1 MMHLF
6 INSLAASAG
15 GGLTY
20 IRNVLPHLAATPD
33 LHVTVAL
40 SPGLKEEF
48 GDLTNIDFLELECSP
63 ARRFWYEQSVL
74 SSLIRRYRADVL
86 EQALRSGRRQPPV

>member
-20 IRNVLPHLAATPD
+20 IRNLLPHLSAQPN
-33 LHVTVAL
+33 LRVTVAL
-40 SPGLKEEF
+40 SPVLREEF
-48 GDLTNIDFLELECSP
+48 RGFSNVDFVEPQVSQ
-63 ARRFWYEQSVL
+63 ASRFWYEQSEL
-74 SSLIRRYRADVL
+74 PDLIRRSLPMSCSPL
-86 EQALRSGRRQPPV
+86 ETLR